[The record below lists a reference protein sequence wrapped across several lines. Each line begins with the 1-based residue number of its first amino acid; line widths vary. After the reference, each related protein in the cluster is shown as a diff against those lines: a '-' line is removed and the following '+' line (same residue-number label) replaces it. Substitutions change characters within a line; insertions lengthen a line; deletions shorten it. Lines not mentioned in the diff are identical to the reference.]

1 MQGLE
6 HTMSAE
12 KMYWINFTKNN
23 KKFYLSLH
31 SNGAKQ
37 LFIC

>member
-12 KMYWINFTKNN
+12 KMYWINFTENN
-23 KKFYLSLH
+23 KKFCLSLH
-31 SNGAKQ
+31 SNGAK
-37 LFIC
+37 